1 MIDRVLEQPHT
12 VREGVAQT
20 LDFRCPVVPGN
31 RHRGDVPA
39 GATQPAIRTASGIA
53 MDRVPGGLRG
63 WVALHDSPAASAGFA
78 SAGAVLSLLDELVTA
93 ALMPLGLVADHCGID
108 VDYIRP
114 VPLDTPIA
122 LSAWVSHR
130 DGRRVYTAASM
141 HVERRVV
148 AQGHGR
154 HRVRP
159 ANPNDAVISQTT
171 NAPVR
176 PRA

>member
-1 MIDRVLEQPHT
+1 MIDRVLDQPA
-12 VREGVAQT
+12 REGAAQT
-20 LDFRCPVVPGN
+20 VDFRCPVVPGN
-31 RHRGDVPA
+31 RHRGDVLP
-39 GATQPAIRTASGIA
+39 GATQPVVRTASGIA
-53 MDRVPGGLRG
+53 MDRVCGGLRG
-63 WVALHDSPAASAGFA
+63 RVALHDFPAVSGGFA
-78 SAGAVLSLLDELVTA
+78 SAGAVLSLLDELVIA
-93 ALMPLGLVADHCGID
+93 ALLPLGLVVEHCGID

-159 ANPNDAVISQTT
+159 ANANDAVISQTT